1 MRWSLFFSSLFA
13 VSLGQEDEYSTECK
27 NALAACESD
36 LECGNRLAPLMAA
49 CTTGTCQPQ
58 CRMAVLNV
66 YQNRL
71 GRALLRSDASCLPGR
86 DELKTCNFLP
96 LGATVHCSLVKLS
109 CEADLECNSAWEAF
123 VSECEA
129 ESKKGSCPARCSSL
143 LSAVTS
149 SHNGAAFASCS
160 CTDKDD
166 QLCEHLKDNVIGTCT
181 KPSIPSSSSI
191 PNSITEVPSSRSQP
205 EMPQDVSSSS
215 FLSFT
220 IPTVLL
226 FLHRVL

>member
-1 MRWSLFFSSLFA
+1 SLLLSTAFA
-13 VSLGQEDEYSTECK
+13 ITFAQEEEHSAECK

-71 GRALLRSDASCLPGR
+71 GRALMRSDASCLPGR

-96 LGATVHCSLVKLS
+96 LGSTVHCSLVKLS
-109 CEADLECNSAWEAF
+109 CEADLECNSSWEAF

-129 ESKKGSCPARCSSL
+129 ESKKGACPARCSSL

-149 SHNGAAFASCS
+149 SQNGASFATCS
-160 CTDKDD
+160 CTDKED
-166 QLCEHLKDNVIGTCT
+166 QLCEHLRDNVIGTCT
-181 KPSIPSSSSI
+181 KPLSPSSPSI
-191 PNSITEVPSSRSQP
+191 PNSITEVPSSSRIHP
-205 EMPQDVSSSS
+205 ETSEDVSASSS
-215 FLSFT
+215 LPLMV
-220 IPTVLL
+220 PTVLL
-226 FLHRVL
+226 LIHRLL